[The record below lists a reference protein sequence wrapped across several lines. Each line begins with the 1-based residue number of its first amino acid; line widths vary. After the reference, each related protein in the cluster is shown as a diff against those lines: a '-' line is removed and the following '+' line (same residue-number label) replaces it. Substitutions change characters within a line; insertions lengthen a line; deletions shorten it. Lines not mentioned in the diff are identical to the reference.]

1 MSEEPRRRL
10 PFHPVLVSVFP
21 ILAVYSANVGLFPL
35 RDLIRPL
42 LFATL
47 ASTILLLVFA
57 GARRSFERGA
67 IVSSVA
73 FVGLWGARSISS
85 ATHLPDWTMWLVMML
100 FVGAGWWWSHRP
112 ALPTNFLNRFSLL
125 LVVVAGVTIGL
136 KSRPNAPPAEGRRA
150 TTVSRTSPDVF
161 FILLDGYGR
170 QDQLKRVFGFDS
182 SPFVDELKGQ
192 GFFVAERARSNYCQT
207 SLSLASALNLDWIQG
222 LFPKGNADR
231 LELNSLVDRPKVV
244 RDLRAIGYDTVAIS
258 TGFPGFDF
266 SGFDLVIDQP
276 AEVTYFESTLLEL
289 TPISMPGQ
297 MVDSQYDRRRL
308 YLVEGFGALN
318 KMAARTAK
326 PRFVFAHILAPHPP
340 FVFDAEEPVRPRGA
354 FSYQD
359 GSDYFDS
366 GKTAESYASG
376 YVGQLRW
383 LNVRVIETVRTL
395 VNRPGPKPIVMI
407 LSDHGSKLHL
417 DQNDLSKTDV
427 QESFS
432 TLGAYLVPEDL
443 RGQFGDEETPLSAM
457 RKVHAYITGLPAPRS
472 ENRSYYSPFSQPD
485 AFVEVTDRVR

>member
-1 MSEEPRRRL
+1 MWAVV
-10 PFHPVLVSVFP
+10 VL
-21 ILAVYSANVGLFPL
+21 
-35 RDLIRPL
+35 
-42 LFATL
+42 AT
-47 ASTILLLVFA
+47 A
-57 GARRSFERGA
+57 
-67 IVSSVA
+67 
-73 FVGLWGARSISS
+73 
-85 ATHLPDWTMWLVMML
+85 
-100 FVGAGWWWSHRP
+100 AGWWWSNRSS
-112 ALPTNFLNRFSLL
+112 LPTNFLNRFSLL

-136 KSRPNAPPAEGRRA
+136 KSRPHAPNTETRGGTSLA
-150 TTVSRTSPDVF
+150 RTAPDVF

-170 QDQLKRVFGFDS
+170 QDQLKRVFGFDN
-182 SPFVDELKGQ
+182 SPFVDELKRQ

-244 RDLRAIGYDTVAIS
+244 RDLRATGYETVAIS

-308 YLVEGFGALN
+308 YLVEGFGAL
-318 KMAARTAK
+318 KRLAAHTAK

-340 FVFDAEEPVRPRGA
+340 FVFDSEEPVRPRGA

-366 GKTAESYASG
+366 GKTKESYASG

-383 LNVRVIETVRTL
+383 LNVRVLDTVRSL
-395 VNRPGPKPIVMI
+395 VNRSGPKPIVMI

-427 QESFS
+427 LESFS
-432 TLGAYLVPEDL
+432 TLGAYLVPSEI
-443 RGQFGDEETPLSAM
+443 RGQFGADETPLSAM
-457 RKVHAYITGLPAPRS
+457 RKVHAYIQGLPAPKG
-472 ENRSYYSPFSQPD
+472 ENRSYYSPFSQPN
-485 AFVEVTDRVR
+485 AFVEVTDRLR